1 MAMSASFRA
10 KGNTS
15 VVVIDDDET
24 VEREKR
30 SKDEK
35 TTVRAAKSSR
45 IEFSPVGCV
54 EVRLMC

>member
-1 MAMSASFRA
+1 MSASFRA
-10 KGNTS
+10 NCNTC
-15 VVVIDDDET
+15 VVVTDDDEA

-35 TTVRAAKSSR
+35 TTVRSAKSSR

-54 EVRLMC
+54 